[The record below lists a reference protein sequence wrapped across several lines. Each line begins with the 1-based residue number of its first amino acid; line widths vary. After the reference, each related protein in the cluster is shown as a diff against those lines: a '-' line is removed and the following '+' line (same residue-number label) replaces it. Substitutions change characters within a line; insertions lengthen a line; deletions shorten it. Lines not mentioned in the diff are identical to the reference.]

1 MNLSSCFTQFK
12 SMKLNTMNIVD
23 DAKDKMDLIETQDNT
38 NPLADK
44 LEDLKNKVEAF
55 KKEFGIKN

>member
-1 MNLSSCFTQFK
+1 
-12 SMKLNTMNIVD
+12 MKVHTMNIQD
-23 DAKDKMDLIETQDNT
+23 ETKDKMDLMDTQDNT

>member
-1 MNLSSCFTQFK
+1 
-12 SMKLNTMNIVD
+12 MNIVD

-44 LEDLKNKVEAF
+44 LEDLKNKVETF
-55 KKEFGIKN
+55 KKEYGIKN